1 MVALGLQARWMP
13 RTRPC
18 LALGCPPCL
27 ICSVLLWA
35 ECLVWE
41 RWGEG
46 EEPGGAHPSRGPG
59 WYSARTLAGD
69 PRACLGLGL
78 RRGSWWG
85 RRAEDMQGFPGQLGG
100 REPDAPLLRRREK
113 WPLRK
118 EERGRGEPGGPADC
132 LPGSP
137 VWLGFGF
144 K

>member
-59 WYSARTLAGD
+59 SYSARTLAGD

-78 RRGSWWG
+78 RQGELVGEAGGGHAGLSRAAG
-85 RRAEDMQGFPGQLGG
+85 RKGARCPPAQEEREMAPEEG
-100 REPDAPLLRRREK
+100 RER
-113 WPLRK
+113 
-118 EERGRGEPGGPADC
+118 
-132 LPGSP
+132 
-137 VWLGFGF
+137 
-144 K
+144 